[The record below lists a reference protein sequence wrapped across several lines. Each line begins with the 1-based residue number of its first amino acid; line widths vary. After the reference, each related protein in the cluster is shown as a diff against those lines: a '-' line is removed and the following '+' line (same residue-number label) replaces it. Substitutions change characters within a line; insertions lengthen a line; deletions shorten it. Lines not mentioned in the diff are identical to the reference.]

1 MAFIGTDLRILSLIF
16 IIYNCFTSVK
26 IKVLWYISVVDGGS
40 ECAGPSTPSSSSPSK
55 RCASRSGESIVTSAK
70 LRRHEQR
77 MQNVLVEGK
86 SCLVQ
91 ILNIKWIKF
100 YFRIL

>member
-1 MAFIGTDLRILSLIF
+1 M
-16 IIYNCFTSVK
+16 
-26 IKVLWYISVVDGGS
+26 YISDVAEGS
-40 ECAGPSTPSSSSPSK
+40 ECAEPSTPSSSSPSK
-55 RCASRSGESIVTSAK
+55 RCASRSGELIATSAK
-70 LRRHEQR
+70 LHRHKQR